1 MISHIDH
8 LVMTTRS
15 FKKCIEFYSE
25 ILGMKVETFNGG
37 RKALVFGQQK
47 INLHKYGHKI
57 APNAHLPVPGSLD
70 ICLISLNPLG
80 EIEATLEQNLIKV
93 ELGPVKRTGAQGEI
107 ESIYVRD
114 PDLNFI

>member
-57 APNAHLPVPGSLD
+57 APNAYLPVPGSLD

-93 ELGPVKRTGAQGEI
+93 EIGPVKRTGAQGEI